1 MTDDFDFSG
10 ADGIER
16 ELADRL
22 ARVARAFV
30 AELRAEGRLVEPGSV
45 RREGRRLERPPERV
59 MPLTPRQ
66 GPAHLQPVLSSADLG
81 VVEPE
86 VQLGSD
92 VALPGMSGVFD
103 QEAEPVTELA
113 SPVVSPGSPSVF
125 VPDPAVPVESEARP
139 VHDVAMPVGVPDF
152 EAVPAPEPAVPVM
165 SAAPTPEARPVMEA
179 PPDPAERLE
188 PVPTP
193 PAGMLRGAITL
204 PHTRRHAPAPPS
216 EDPAPVAQPM
226 PERPLPEP
234 PLATD
239 EDMALPV
246 PEAAEKTGGPV
257 SLAARLKVESAGRL
271 EVTQITADTEWVG
284 VHIHA
289 LGLADWEYWLT
300 VIGVPPDVRTLRVG
314 DAEVVT
320 GRIAGTEVRLTA
332 HEVPRLLDEASR
344 TLVTPY
350 RLGGRVYDLARS
362 LTDRHGRSWRYL
374 GRDGE
379 DGMPLL
385 ALTGTDG
392 PPMPLGALVA
402 TRGPLT

>member
-10 ADGIER
+10 AAGIER

-30 AELRAEGRLVEPGSV
+30 AELRAEGRLVEPGSAG
-45 RREGRRLERPPERV
+45 RGEGGRLDRPPERV
-59 MPLTPRQ
+59 VRLTPRQ
-66 GPAHLQPVLSSADLG
+66 GPAHFQRVGSEADLRASAS
-81 VVEPE
+81 E
-86 VQLGSD
+86 VRLVSD
-92 VALPGMSGVFD
+92 AVSPGMSDVPD
-103 QEAEPVTELA
+103 QEVAAVAELA
-113 SPVVSPGSPSVF
+113 SPLVSGRRDAVF
-125 VPDPAVPVESEARP
+125 VPVPAVPAVQVPSE
-139 VHDVAMPVGVPDF
+139 VPDF
-152 EAVPAPEPAVPVM
+152 AAVPEPAVPVM
-165 SAAPTPEARPVMEA
+165 SPALAAEA
-179 PPDPAERLE
+179 PPDPAARLE

-204 PHTRRHAPAPPS
+204 PHTRRHTPTAPP
-216 EDPAPVAQPM
+216 EDPAPVP
-226 PERPLPEP
+226 RPLPEP
-234 PLATD
+234 PTPAD
-239 EDMALPV
+239 EDVQLAV
-246 PEAAEKTGGPV
+246 PETEPGEGTGGPML
-257 SLAARLKVESAGRL
+257 LAGRLRVESAGRL
-271 EVTQITADTEWVG
+271 EVTQITADAERVG

-289 LGLADWEYWLT
+289 LGLADWEYWLA

-314 DAEVVT
+314 DTEVVT
-320 GRIAGTEVRLTA
+320 GRIEGTEVRLTA

-379 DGMPLL
+379 DGTPLL
-385 ALTGTDG
+385 ALSGTDG
-392 PPMPLGALVA
+392 PPMPLGTLVA

>member
-10 ADGIER
+10 VAGIER

-30 AELRAEGRLVEPGSV
+30 AELRAEGRLVEPGSAG
-45 RREGRRLERPPERV
+45 RGEGGRLDRPPERV
-59 MPLTPRQ
+59 VRLTPRQ
-66 GPAHLQPVLSSADLG
+66 GPAHFQRVGSEADLRASAS
-81 VVEPE
+81 E
-86 VQLGSD
+86 VRLVSD
-92 VALPGMSGVFD
+92 AVSPGMSDVPD
-103 QEAEPVTELA
+103 QEVATVAELA
-113 SPVVSPGSPSVF
+113 SPLMSGGRDAVF
-125 VPDPAVPVESEARP
+125 VPDPAVPAVQVPSE
-139 VHDVAMPVGVPDF
+139 VPDF
-152 EAVPAPEPAVPVM
+152 AAAPEPAVPVM
-165 SAAPTPEARPVMEA
+165 SQALAAEA
-179 PPDPAERLE
+179 PPDPAARLE

-204 PHTRRHAPAPPS
+204 PHTRRHAPAAPP
-216 EDPAPVAQPM
+216 EDPAPVP
-226 PERPLPEP
+226 RPLPEP
-234 PLATD
+234 PTPADEGVQLA
-239 EDMALPV
+239 V
-246 PEAAEKTGGPV
+246 PETEAGEGTGGPML
-257 SLAARLKVESAGRL
+257 LAGRLRVESAGRL
-271 EVTQITADTEWVG
+271 EVTQITADADRVG

-289 LGLADWEYWLT
+289 LGLADWEYWLA

-314 DAEVVT
+314 DTEVVT
-320 GRIAGTEVRLTA
+320 GRIEGTEVRLTA

-379 DGMPLL
+379 DGTPLL
-385 ALTGTDG
+385 ALSGTDG
-392 PPMPLGALVA
+392 PPMPLGTLVA

>member
-10 ADGIER
+10 VAGIER

-30 AELRAEGRLVEPGSV
+30 AELRAEGRLVEPGSAG
-45 RREGRRLERPPERV
+45 RGEGGRLDRPPERV
-59 MPLTPRQ
+59 VRLTPRQ
-66 GPAHLQPVLSSADLG
+66 GPAHFQRVGSEADLRASAS
-81 VVEPE
+81 E
-86 VQLGSD
+86 VRLVSD
-92 VALPGMSGVFD
+92 AVSPGMSDVPD
-103 QEAEPVTELA
+103 QEVAAVSELA
-113 SPVVSPGSPSVF
+113 SPLMSGGRDAVF
-125 VPDPAVPVESEARP
+125 VPDPAVPSVQVPSE
-139 VHDVAMPVGVPDF
+139 VPDF
-152 EAVPAPEPAVPVM
+152 AAVPEPAVPVM
-165 SAAPTPEARPVMEA
+165 SPALAAEA
-179 PPDPAERLE
+179 PPDPAARLE

-204 PHTRRHAPAPPS
+204 PHTRRHAPTAPP
-216 EDPAPVAQPM
+216 EDPAPVP
-226 PERPLPEP
+226 RPLPERP
-234 PLATD
+234 TPAD
-239 EDMALPV
+239 EDVQLAV
-246 PEAAEKTGGPV
+246 PETEPGEGTAGPML
-257 SLAARLKVESAGRL
+257 LAGRLRVESAGRL
-271 EVTQITADTEWVG
+271 EVTQITADAERVG

-289 LGLADWEYWLT
+289 LGLADWEYWLA

-314 DAEVVT
+314 DTEVVT
-320 GRIAGTEVRLTA
+320 GRIEGTEVRLTA

-379 DGMPLL
+379 DGTPLL
-385 ALTGTDG
+385 ALSGTDG
-392 PPMPLGALVA
+392 PPMPLGTLVA

>member
-10 ADGIER
+10 VAGIER

-30 AELRAEGRLVEPGSV
+30 AELRAEGRLVEPGSAG
-45 RREGRRLERPPERV
+45 RGEGGRLDRPPERV
-59 MPLTPRQ
+59 VRLTPRQ
-66 GPAHLQPVLSSADLG
+66 GPAHFQRVGSEADLRASASEIRL
-81 VVEPE
+81 V
-86 VQLGSD
+86 SD
-92 VALPGMSGVFD
+92 VVSPGMSDVSD
-103 QEAEPVTELA
+103 QEVAAVAELA
-113 SPVVSPGSPSVF
+113 SPLVSGRRDAVF
-125 VPDPAVPVESEARP
+125 VPDPAVPAAQVPS
-139 VHDVAMPVGVPDF
+139 GVPDF
-152 EAVPAPEPAVPVM
+152 EAVPEPAVPVM
-165 SAAPTPEARPVMEA
+165 SPALAAEA
-179 PPDPAERLE
+179 PPDPAARLE

-204 PHTRRHAPAPPS
+204 PHTRRHAPTAPP
-216 EDPAPVAQPM
+216 EDAAPAPRPM
-226 PERPLPEP
+226 SERPLPEP
-234 PLATD
+234 PTPAD
-239 EDMALPV
+239 EDVQLAV
-246 PEAAEKTGGPV
+246 PETEPGEGTAGPML
-257 SLAARLKVESAGRL
+257 LAGRLRVESAGRL
-271 EVTQITADTEWVG
+271 EVTQITADAERVG

-289 LGLADWEYWLT
+289 LGLADWEYWLA

-314 DAEVVT
+314 DTEVVT
-320 GRIAGTEVRLTA
+320 GRIEGTEVRLTA

-379 DGMPLL
+379 DGAPLL
-385 ALTGTDG
+385 ALSGTDG
-392 PPMPLGALVA
+392 PPMPLGTLVA